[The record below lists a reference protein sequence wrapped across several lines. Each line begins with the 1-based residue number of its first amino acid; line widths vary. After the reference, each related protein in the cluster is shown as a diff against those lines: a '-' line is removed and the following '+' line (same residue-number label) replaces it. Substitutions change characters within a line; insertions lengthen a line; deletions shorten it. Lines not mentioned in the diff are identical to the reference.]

1 MKAVITG
8 DIINSRKSCFGI
20 MDGDLKDILKDY
32 GNEPKDWEI
41 YRGDSFQLII
51 NPVDV
56 THENANFLCR

>member
-1 MKAVITG
+1 
-8 DIINSRKSCFGI
+8 
-20 MDGDLKDILKDY
+20 MDERFKDILKDY

-56 THENANFLCR
+56 TRNLPC